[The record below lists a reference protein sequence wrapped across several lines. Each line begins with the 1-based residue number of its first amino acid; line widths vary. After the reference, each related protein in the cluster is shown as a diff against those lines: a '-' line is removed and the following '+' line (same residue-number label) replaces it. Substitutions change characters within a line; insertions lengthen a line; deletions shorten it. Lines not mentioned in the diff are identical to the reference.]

1 MLSSLQVSG
10 LVCCDCVHK
19 PANHNCQSCC
29 MTVFSLV
36 LSSAST
42 WTPFATTITLHVDL
56 FATTI
61 TQPTCLAARHA
72 HVSSSYGC
80 SMVCVH
86 PLQPQ
91 DRGEIAMWAEQWVN
105 CAKQLNQWD
114 ILAEYAR
121 GIDNTS
127 LQIDAMWRLRD
138 WEQLRNTVKEF
149 RESVS
154 SMQWA
159 VALIQGRAYAVYT

>member
-1 MLSSLQVSG
+1 
-10 LVCCDCVHK
+10 
-19 PANHNCQSCC
+19 
-29 MTVFSLV
+29 
-36 LSSAST
+36 
-42 WTPFATTITLHVDL
+42 
-56 FATTI
+56 
-61 TQPTCLAARHA
+61 
-72 HVSSSYGC
+72 
-80 SMVCVH
+80 
-86 PLQPQ
+86 
-91 DRGEIAMWAEQWVN
+91 MWAEQWVN

-159 VALIQGRAYAVYT
+159 VALIRG